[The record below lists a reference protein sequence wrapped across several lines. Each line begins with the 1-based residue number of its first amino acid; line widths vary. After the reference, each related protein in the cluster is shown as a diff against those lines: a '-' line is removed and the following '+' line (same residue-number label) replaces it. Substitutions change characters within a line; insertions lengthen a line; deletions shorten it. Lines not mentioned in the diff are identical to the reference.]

1 MPGIETHAREQIL
14 AAAIDDAPTC
24 VFVANAEMRYVAVNR
39 YACELLGYTEAEL
52 LEMHVSDVAR
62 YEHAPSEYAQMID
75 SAYRTGVSR
84 IVCKDGE
91 ELLLHYVA
99 GPCFVLGETFYVSVG
114 RVDFEASPQRS

>member
-1 MPGIETHAREQIL
+1 MAGTETPAREQIL
-14 AAAIDDAPTC
+14 AAAIDDAPAC
-24 VFVANAEMRYVAVNR
+24 VFVANAKMRYVAVNR

-52 LEMHVSDVAR
+52 LEMHVPDVAR

-91 ELLLHYVA
+91 EVLLHYVA
-99 GPCFVLGETFYVSVG
+99 GPCSVLGETFYISIGHVE
-114 RVDFEASPQRS
+114 FEGSP